1 MPEVWEVFV
10 RQKQTPEAKAKSEQ
24 FSELAKRNQ
33 HHHHLGMT
41 GYATKRPQWQAEERA
56 LAEAGL
62 PDSYADCDE
71 RSRDFLKGRKP
82 KKLKEGKTKFN
93 EP

>member
-1 MPEVWEVFV
+1 MPKVWEQFV
-10 RQKQTPEAKAKSEQ
+10 RQKQTPEAKLKSEQ

-33 HHHHLGMT
+33 HHHHLGMI
-41 GYATKRPQWQAEERA
+41 GYAAKRLQWRAEERA
-56 LAEAGL
+56 LAEARL
-62 PDSYADCDE
+62 PDSYADYDE
-71 RSRDFLKGRKP
+71 RSQDFLKGRKS